1 MIVSSFDIFDTCL
14 VRLCG
19 TPAHFFDVF
28 SFQAFSAPV
37 SESLRQRFVA
47 ERREAEHQAT
57 VRFGAKATL
66 LDIYDQLT
74 FTHPHLLT
82 KKQLMDAEINCE
94 RSMLLPVLSM
104 KRKVDDCRKKGHHI
118 IFISDMYLPSWF
130 LKEVMTRFG
139 FFKVGDSLYVSCEVG
154 LTKYKGRLFDFVLKN
169 EKLSKR
175 KWTHYGDN
183 RYGDIQ
189 GARFAGLKAQRI
201 EHAYSPIQKLWSLKD
216 YVNGFKYPGVMA
228 GISRALCC
236 SNEDNSHK
244 HMVVDLITPLVCSF
258 TYGVMKAASEKHF
271 SRLFFCAR
279 DTYSMYQVAQKMKPM
294 FPDLEIDYLYISRE
308 ALYEGED
315 EGKLAYFQQIGLA
328 SRNEDVAIV
337 DFVTGG
343 KTMMVLNRLLQNN
356 GYRKVYGYFLYKWE
370 HFDIEVDFDYCHFEL
385 SQAYLKGSAFEP
397 FIFLI
402 RTQFFENF
410 FGMNDQK
417 RTVGYVKSGDKYEPV
432 FTEST
437 IQQDGNI
444 PNRKQW
450 LIVHQSLI
458 DQFADAF
465 LATGLYRYSEDVFKN
480 LVMNALVYFS
490 STPDRIY
497 LEPMLEYRITE
508 DGIPMVKKKSLIGLV
523 LTCGRDSEWRRGTFY
538 FNLSKWLMSL
548 IVRLLQ

>member
-1 MIVSSFDIFDTCL
+1 MNVSSFDIFDTCL

-19 TPAHFFDVF
+19 TPTHFFDVL
-28 SFQAFSAPV
+28 SYQAFV
-37 SESLRQRFVA
+37 ESVPECLRQRFVA
-47 ERREAEHQAT
+47 ERREAEHQAA
-57 VRFGAKATL
+57 VLLGAKCTL
-66 LDIYDQLT
+66 ADIYGH
-74 FTHPHLLT
+74 FAFSYPLLLP
-82 KKQLMDAEINCE
+82 KERLMKIEMNCE
-94 RSMLLPVLSM
+94 KSMLRPVLSM
-104 KRKVDDCRKKGHHI
+104 RRKVEDCRERGHHI
-118 IFISDMYLPSWF
+118 IFISDMYLPGWF
-130 LKEVMTRFG
+130 LKSVLIQFG
-139 FFKVGDSLYVSCEVG
+139 FFKDEDTLYVSCEVG
-154 LTKYKGRLFDFVLKN
+154 KSKYKGELFNYVLVKEN
-169 EKLSKR
+169 LSKR

-189 GARFAGLKAQRI
+189 GARFAGLKVQRI
-201 EHAYSPIQKLWSLKD
+201 EHAYSPIQNLWSLKD

-244 HMVVDLITPLVCSF
+244 HMVVDLIAPLVCSF
-258 TYGVMKAASEKHF
+258 TYGVMKAASAKHF

-315 EGKLAYFQQIGLA
+315 EGRLAYYRQIGLA

-370 HFDIEVDFDYCHFEL
+370 HFDIEVDFDCCHFEL
-385 SQAYLKGSAFEP
+385 SQAYLKGVAFEP

-417 RTVGYVKSGDKYEPV
+417 RTVGYVMSGDKYEPV
-432 FTEST
+432 FTESP

-465 LATGLYRYSEDVFKN
+465 LTTGLYRYSEDVFKN
-480 LVMNALVYFS
+480 LVMNALVFFS

-523 LTCGRDSEWRRGTFY
+523 LTRGRDSEWRRGTIY
-538 FNLSKWLMSL
+538 YNLPKWLVSF
-548 IVRLLQ
+548 IVRFLQ